1 MTANK
6 DFFDNLNRNIKN
18 ARTRKTLKVLEKLAR
33 RYVNQMS
40 PAIASKIR
48 NDAKKRLTLSLKL
61 IRKIWK
67 RLK

>member
-6 DFFDNLNRNIKN
+6 DFFDNLNRNIRN
-18 ARTRKTLKVLEKLAR
+18 ARTKKTLTVLEKLAR
-33 RYVNQMS
+33 KYVNQMTPS
-40 PAIASKIR
+40 ISVNIR